1 MLFGHKD
8 SLHIRR
14 LKKVSEA
21 MAVGTGIIMFWRG
34 LWLLADTY
42 LYPNDAWVSA
52 TISLFIGIL
61 ILLLTRS
68 FVKQFLGE
76 MQEEEL
82 KAEKNMFER
91 LMGK

>member
-1 MLFGHKD
+1 MNLFRRE
-8 SLHIRR
+8 SIHIKR
-14 LKKVSEA
+14 LKKVTEA

-34 LWLLADTY
+34 IWLLADTY
-42 LYPNDAWVSA
+42 LYPSHDWVSA
-52 TISLFIGIL
+52 VISLFMGIL

-82 KAEKNMFER
+82 RAEKSMIEKILGR
-91 LMGK
+91 